1 MDTVI
6 FVISKLVGLAIL
18 PEIWLLAALILALVA
33 VIRGWRRFAR
43 WMLGTGVAFVLVVG
57 IFPVGELL
65 IQPIEREYATAPAL
79 DRVDGII
86 VLGGAEN
93 PLASKVWGQPQFND
107 ASERLSGA
115 LELARKFPDAQVIAA
130 GGSGSLKGLVVKLK
144 GAESTVAGRFFID
157 QGLDPARLVME
168 NRSRTT
174 AENARLTLDRLKPT
188 ATQRFVLVTSAYHMP
203 RAMRSFESAGWQ
215 NLTAWPVDYRSSR
228 FSAGIGWNF
237 ANNLNLL
244 NKGVKEWVGRIA
256 YKILGR

>member
-18 PEIWLLAALILALVA
+18 PEIWLVAVLMLALLA
-33 VIRGWRRFAR
+33 LIRGWYRLAR
-43 WMLGTGVAFVLVVG
+43 WMLGGGVAFVLVAG
-57 IFPVGELL
+57 ILPVGELL
-65 IQPIEREYATAPAL
+65 IQPIEREYPTAPTL

-93 PLASKVWGQPQFND
+93 PLASNFWQQPQFND
-107 ASERLSGA
+107 ASERLTGA
-115 LELARKFPDAQVIAA
+115 LELARRFPDARVIAA
-130 GGSGSLKGLVVKLK
+130 GGSGSLRGVVVKLR
-144 GAESTVAGRFFID
+144 GAESTVAGRFFAD
-157 QGLDPARLVME
+157 QGLDPARLVLE

-174 AENARLTLDRLKPT
+174 AENARLTLERLQPT
-188 ATQRFVLVTSAYHMP
+188 AAQHFVLVTSAYHMP
-203 RAMRSFESAGWQ
+203 RAMRSFENAGWQ

-228 FSAGIGWNF
+228 FSAGIGWNLS
-237 ANNLNLL
+237 NNLDLL

>member
-18 PEIWLLAALILALVA
+18 PEIWLVAALMLALLA

-43 WMLGTGVAFVLVVG
+43 WMLGGGIAFVLVVG
-57 IFPVGELL
+57 IFPIGELL
-65 IQPIEREYATAPAL
+65 IQPIEQEYPTAPAL

-93 PLASKVWGQPQFND
+93 PAASKFWGQTQFND
-107 ASERLSGA
+107 SSERLTGA
-115 LELARKFPDAQVIAA
+115 LELARKFPDAQMIAA

-188 ATQRFVLVTSAYHMP
+188 AAQRFVLVTSAYHMP